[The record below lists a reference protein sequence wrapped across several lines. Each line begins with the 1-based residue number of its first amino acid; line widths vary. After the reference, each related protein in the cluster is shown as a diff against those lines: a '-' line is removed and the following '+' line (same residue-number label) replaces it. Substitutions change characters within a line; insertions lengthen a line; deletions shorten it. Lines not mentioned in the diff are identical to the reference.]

1 MKSILA
7 ILLQLPLFVSA
18 QLTMGAI
25 FSDNMVLQHGK
36 SICIY
41 GKANPSQLVVIS
53 FAGETKTTQVQSD
66 SNWMVILKKQ
76 PISFSPNTL
85 QVTCGNQQISFA
97 NIVIGDIWLC
107 IGQSNMEFPMSREL
121 HFQQEKLNCY
131 LPLVRFYNPVYPG
144 KNTYNIAF
152 SDSIV
157 NKLNSKNIY
166 EGQWQI
172 CDSIS
177 IRNMS
182 AVAYYFAKSIFTN
195 TEMPI
200 GLINMSIGGAPIE
213 TFISDQTLKHSEK
226 FANKVSGN
234 WLTNTSLPIWVRER
248 GSQNIGPVATV
259 KTDEYGKNHT
269 YKPGFA
275 YHAGLASLDKF
286 PIKGIICYQ
295 GESNAQELDR
305 VYEYAELTNLMVN
318 DFRKNWHEPRMPYY
332 FVQLSSK
339 DTLKYKSQFWPEF
352 RDQQR
357 LMLDGLK
364 YSGMAVS
371 SDLGF
376 RNDVHPTNKKEVG
389 TRLAK
394 WALLNNYNKPLIP
407 SGPLPIK
414 AKYRNGKIVISFK
427 YPSNGLETS
436 DGLAVRGF
444 SIDGLN
450 EVMASI
456 NGKTVLISSK
466 TKPAYVY
473 YAWKPYTEANLVNS
487 EKLPTST
494 FKIPVL

>member
-1 MKSILA
+1 
-7 ILLQLPLFVSA
+7 
-18 QLTMGAI
+18 
-25 FSDNMVLQHGK
+25 
-36 SICIY
+36 
-41 GKANPSQLVVIS
+41 
-53 FAGETKTTQVQSD
+53 
-66 SNWMVILKKQ
+66 MVILKKQ
-76 PISFSPNTL
+76 PNSSIPKTL
-85 QVTCGNQQISFA
+85 QVRCGNQQISIE
-97 NIVIGDIWLC
+97 NILIGDIWLC

-121 HFQQEKLNCY
+121 HYQEEKLNAD
-131 LPLVRFYNPVYPG
+131 LPLIRFYNPVYPG

-157 NKLNSKNIY
+157 NKLNSNNNY

-172 CDSIS
+172 CDSVS
-177 IRNMS
+177 IINMS

-213 TFISDQTLKHSEK
+213 TFISDQTLKRSEK
-226 FANKVSGN
+226 FTNKVSGN
-234 WLTNTSLPIWVRER
+234 WLTNASLPIWVRER
-248 GSQNIGPVATV
+248 GNQNVGTVATV
-259 KTDEYGKNHT
+259 KADEYGKKHT

-275 YHAGLASLDKF
+275 YQAGLASLIKF

-295 GESNAQELDR
+295 GESNAQELER
-305 VYEYAELTNLMVN
+305 VYEYTALTNLMVN
-318 DFRKNWHEPRMPYY
+318 DFRKKWKEPRLPYY

-339 DTLKYKSQFWPEF
+339 DTLKYKSAFWPEF

-357 LMLDGLK
+357 LILASLK
-364 YSGMAVS
+364 NTGMAVC

-389 TRLAK
+389 IRLAK
-394 WALLNNYNKPLIP
+394 WALLNDYNKQLIP
-407 SGPLPIK
+407 SGPLPIQ
-414 AKYRNGKIVISFK
+414 AKYHNGKIVISFK

-450 EVMASI
+450 EVKASI
-456 NGKTVLISSK
+456 HGKTVLISSK